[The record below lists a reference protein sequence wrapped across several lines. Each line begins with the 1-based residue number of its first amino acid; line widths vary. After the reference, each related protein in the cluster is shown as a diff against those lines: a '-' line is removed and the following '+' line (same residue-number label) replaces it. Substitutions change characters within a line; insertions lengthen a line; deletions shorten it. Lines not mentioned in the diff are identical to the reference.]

1 MNPIKKET
9 QEPQSKIE
17 DFTCHKCGK
26 PATGRYSP
34 DKNITG
40 LAFCDEHQELMAL
53 GFYLLLQNKKDK
65 FDELMNAT
73 AGTGSSTG

>member
-17 DFTCHKCGK
+17 NFTCHKCGK
-26 PATGRYSP
+26 PPTGRYSP

-40 LAFCDEHQELMAL
+40 LTFCDEHQELIAL
-53 GFYLLLQNKKDK
+53 GFYLLLKNEKKK
-65 FDELMNAT
+65 FDELMA
-73 AGTGSSTG
+73 ST

>member
-1 MNPIKKET
+1 MNPIKKEKK
-9 QEPQSKIE
+9 EPQSKIE

-53 GFYLLLQNKKDK
+53 GFYLLLKNEKKK
-65 FDELMNAT
+65 FDELMA
-73 AGTGSSTG
+73 ST

>member
-17 DFTCHKCGK
+17 NYTCHKCGK

-40 LAFCDEHQELMAL
+40 LAFCDEPQELMAL
-53 GFYLLLQNKKDK
+53 GFYLLLKNEKKK
-65 FDELMNAT
+65 FDELMA
-73 AGTGSSTG
+73 SV

>member
-17 DFTCHKCGK
+17 NYTCHKCGK

-40 LAFCDEHQELMAL
+40 LAFCYEHQELMAL
-53 GFYLLLQNKKDK
+53 GFYLLLKNEKKK
-65 FDELMNAT
+65 FDELMA
-73 AGTGSSTG
+73 SV

>member
-17 DFTCHKCGK
+17 NYTCHKCGK

-53 GFYLLLQNKKDK
+53 GFYHLLKNEKKK
-65 FDELMNAT
+65 FDELMA
-73 AGTGSSTG
+73 SV

>member
-1 MNPIKKET
+1 MNPTAQKN

-17 DFTCHKCGK
+17 NYVCHKCGK

-34 DKNITG
+34 DNSVTG

-53 GFYLLLQNKKDK
+53 GFYLLIKNEKKK
-65 FDELMNAT
+65 FDELMA
-73 AGTGSSTG
+73 ST

>member
-17 DFTCHKCGK
+17 NYTCHKCGK

-40 LAFCDEHQELMAL
+40 LAFCDKHQELMAL
-53 GFYLLLQNKKDK
+53 GFYLLLKNEKKK
-65 FDELMNAT
+65 FDELMA
-73 AGTGSSTG
+73 SV

>member
-17 DFTCHKCGK
+17 NYTCHKCGK

-40 LAFCDEHQELMAL
+40 LAFCDEHQELMVL
-53 GFYLLLQNKKDK
+53 GFYLLLKNEKKK
-65 FDELMNAT
+65 FDELMA
-73 AGTGSSTG
+73 SV

>member
-9 QEPQSKIE
+9 QEAQSKIE
-17 DFTCHKCGK
+17 NYTCHKCGK

-40 LAFCDEHQELMAL
+40 LAFCDEH
-53 GFYLLLQNKKDK
+53 
-65 FDELMNAT
+65 
-73 AGTGSSTG
+73 